1 MVALMLLAA
10 LPAAEGGFDWGRRL
24 PTIVA
29 EAPARGGPEAWVV
42 EVHTAADAR
51 GLRLRLTFDRPA
63 AEALYLRDGTP
74 VSGRLRAAVYLDTD
88 DDRTTGLDEG
98 PRDLRTGAERR
109 LDVEVISVGADAEE
123 KRPGRAVVAATL
135 RSLTREGR
143 RRVLWRGDDSGAGGV
158 SVDGRFVEI
167 VLPAAHLALGP
178 RARLVLDLGG
188 RTWAGRINP

>member
-1 MVALMLLAA
+1 MLLAA
-10 LPAAEGGFDWGRRL
+10 LLAAEGGFDWGRRL

-29 EAPARGGPEAWVV
+29 AAPARGGPEAWVV
-42 EVHTAADAR
+42 EFHTAADAR

-143 RRVLWRGDDSGAGGV
+143 RRVLWRGGDSGAGGV
-158 SVDGRFVEI
+158 SVDGRFVGV
-167 VLPAAHLALGP
+167 VLPAVHLAQSVSCGTKRNP
-178 RARLVLDLGG
+178 SARCASSTTSMVE
-188 RTWAGRINP
+188 A